1 VAVWQFDVILVP
13 HAALAARL
21 DEFASVDPIGWL
33 SKDERDQPWWLD
45 RQPVPGLFAALD
57 ALLTRS
63 TETADRI
70 QWGPDDGNRVDVLL
84 ENGKIEEILIRID
97 LREPDPQFIDGV
109 TELAANLGCDFLTM
123 DGSFGEADGPTL
135 AMLIRNS
142 RALRFVRDPM
152 TFLRRVA
159 AGGIEDA

>member
-1 VAVWQFDVILVP
+1 MAVWQFDVILVP

-21 DEFASVDPIGWL
+21 DEFASVEPIGWL
-33 SKDERDQPWWLD
+33 TDTERAQPWWTD
-45 RQPVPGLFAALD
+45 RQPVPGVFSALD
-57 ALLTRS
+57 ALLARS
-63 TETADRI
+63 TESADRI
-70 QWGPDDGNRVDVLL
+70 QWGTDDGNRVDVLL
-84 ENGKIEEILIRID
+84 ESGKIEEILVRID
-97 LREPDPQFIDGV
+97 LREPDTPFIDGI
-109 TELAANLGCDFLTM
+109 TELAANLGCDFVTT

-159 AGGIEDA
+159 AGGYEDA